1 MTEKLKLS
9 ALIHTEFRTSEAA
22 AKKNDVLM
30 KKLGT
35 GHRYGPARLALAV
48 SLADKKQP
56 EPLSDTK
63 GNGIRGQALFGDD
76 DAPAWIALVT
86 QHAKREL
93 NKQEFSTAVAEH
105 WSRGIDEL
113 LKRWQGAEG
122 NLERF
127 ITDLAEGSG
136 VPVAG
141 SSTPATAPK
150 VSGRVPS
157 PGPISLH
164 IGELAAGTK
173 KGQPMNWAINSPGH
187 PPHIAV
193 MGAPNTGKTRL
204 ALNFAES
211 LRAQSGCATF
221 VFDMGKGDIAG
232 DAQFCKSIGA
242 EVIDCPKNP
251 IPLDILHVTDKGDNN
266 TIQNTAARF
275 CDSVKFVM
283 QSAKGDV
290 QMNRLRQITA
300 EVLEQ
305 PDGASISS
313 LRDAYLSGENAKPDS
328 VSAALDSLCDFNLF
342 APDNTPAE
350 FFSRSWI
357 FDLHSAADK
366 IQRFSAMM
374 ILDALNRHFTALGDA
389 PTDSGN
395 NRQMTALLVIDEA
408 HKLLGYNHPALN
420 DIIRLS
426 RSRGG
431 AAILISQSPNDYV
444 KEERDFL
451 ANIGLMV
458 SYQTNADKNSVRKVL
473 GGNYAVEKLTKGVCA
488 VRFPGQPVQ
497 EVKVWE

>member
-35 GHRYGPARLALAV
+35 GHRYGPARLALAL
-48 SLADKKQP
+48 SLAKKSNP
-56 EPLSDTK
+56 APLSDTK
-63 GNGIRGQALFGDD
+63 GNGIRGQALFGN

-86 QHAKREL
+86 QHAKRDIS
-93 NKQEFSTAVAEH
+93 KQEFSTAIAEH

-113 LKRWQGAEG
+113 LQMWKGAEG
-122 NLERF
+122 DLEKF
-127 ITDLAEGSG
+127 ITALAEKSG

-141 SSTPATAPK
+141 SPTPATAPK
-150 VSGRVPS
+150 VSGKAFS
-157 PGPISLH
+157 PGPINLR
-164 IGELAAGTK
+164 IGDFATGAK

-232 DAQFCKSIGA
+232 DVQFRNSIGA
-242 EVIDCPKNP
+242 EVIDCRENP
-251 IPLDILHVTDKGDNN
+251 IPLDILHVANKGDNT
-266 TIQNTAARF
+266 TIQDTASRF
-275 CDSVKFVM
+275 CDSVRFVT
-283 QSAKGDV
+283 QGTIGPV
-290 QMNRLRQITA
+290 QMNRLRRA
-300 EVLEQ
+300 AVEVLAES
-305 PDGASISS
+305 DSASIAS
-313 LRDAYLSGENAKPDS
+313 LRDAYLNAENAKQDS
-328 VSAALDSLCDFNLF
+328 VSSALDTLCDFNLF
-342 APDNTPAE
+342 VPDNAPAE
-350 FFSRSWI
+350 FFSRSWV
-357 FDLHSAADK
+357 FDLHNVGDGNQK
-366 IQRFSAMM
+366 FSAMM

-497 EVKVWE
+497 EVKVW

>member
-1 MTEKLKLS
+1 M
-9 ALIHTEFRTSEAA
+9 A
-22 AKKNDVLM
+22 
-30 KKLGT
+30 
-35 GHRYGPARLALAV
+35 
-48 SLADKKQP
+48 
-56 EPLSDTK
+56 
-63 GNGIRGQALFGDD
+63 
-76 DAPAWIALVT
+76 
-86 QHAKREL
+86 
-93 NKQEFSTAVAEH
+93 AVAAH
-105 WSRGIDEL
+105 WSRGVGILSNMWE
-113 LKRWQGAEG
+113 GAG
-122 NLERF
+122 GDFDKF
-127 ITDLAEGSG
+127 ITALAEKSG

-141 SSTPATAPK
+141 SPTPATAPK
-150 VSGRVPS
+150 ISGKAPS

-164 IGELAAGTK
+164 IGELAAGAK
-173 KGQPMNWAINSPGH
+173 KGQPMNWAINAPGH

-232 DAQFCKSIGA
+232 DTQFRKSIGA

-342 APDNTPAE
+342 APDNAPAE

-357 FDLHSAADK
+357 FDMHNAADK

-389 PTDSGN
+389 PTDSDN

-408 HKLLGYNHPALN
+408 HKLLGYDHPAIN

-431 AAILISQSPNDYV
+431 AAILISQSPKDYI
-444 KEERDFL
+444 KEDGNL
-451 ANIGLMV
+451 DNIGLMV
-458 SYQTNADKNSVRKVL
+458 SYQTNADKKSVQKVL
-473 GGNYAVEKLTKGVCA
+473 GANHAVGKLAKGVCA

-497 EVKVWE
+497 EVKVW